1 MPLELMFAPVESLHH
16 PLFRKAGV
24 EVMIKREDLIHP
36 QVSGNKW
43 RKLKYNFEEAE
54 ATGISKILT
63 FGGAYSNHLVAV
75 AAACHALGFES
86 AGVVRG
92 EQITPLNATL
102 EEAQR
107 YGMRLRFV
115 SRTEYRDRDINGL
128 LERLA
133 QEFPGWKLIPE
144 GGANA
149 AGVRG
154 SSEILGE
161 VADRFDV
168 VTVACGTGTTLAGIV
183 GSLNA
188 HQEAIGFSALK
199 GGDFL
204 REEVLRMAE
213 ESELGADTSV
223 IEKQF
228 RIESSY
234 HFGGYARM
242 KPALA
247 SFMESFY
254 SDHGIRLDPVY
265 TAKMAFGVYDL
276 IESGVF
282 KPGTRILMI
291 HTGGLQGLR
300 GFDERF
306 GMKFYTNS

>member
-1 MPLELMFAPVESLHH
+1 MPSPVQPLRH
-16 PLFRKAGV
+16 PLFSKAEV
-24 EVMIKREDLIHP
+24 EVMMKREDLIHP

-43 RKLKYNFEEAE
+43 RKLKYNFGEAE
-54 ATGISKILT
+54 AAGVNKMLT

-75 AAACHALGFES
+75 AAACNALGFES
-86 AGVVRG
+86 VGVVRG
-92 EQITPLNATL
+92 EHTTPLNATL
-102 EEAQR
+102 AEAQR
-107 YGMRLRFV
+107 YGMQLRFV
-115 SRTEYRDRDINGL
+115 SRSAYRERHTNGL
-128 LERLA
+128 LEQLA
-133 QEFPGWKLIPE
+133 QEFRGWKMIPE

-154 SSEILGE
+154 CSEILAD

-188 HQEAIGFSALK
+188 QQVAIGFPALK
-199 GGDFL
+199 GGGFL
-204 REEVLRMAE
+204 RDEVLRMTG
-213 ESELGADTSV
+213 ESDLFKDRTL

-234 HFGGYARM
+234 HFGGYAKM
-242 KPALA
+242 KPELA

-254 SDHGIRLDPVY
+254 SDHGIKLDPVY

-276 IESGVF
+276 IKSGVF